1 MLSLSNK
8 GLRLLTGLLTLS
20 LILGV
25 LAVAGITVYLAVL
38 AVQGDFSLL
47 LVFPEG
53 LQFTQTVRSASLGS
67 FLLYSVLLLATLV
80 LGLLFLYL
88 LRSILH
94 TLSRSKGFTQT
105 LPSKITN
112 MGYILLAL
120 AYAKQLLL
128 VFVFTQDL
136 GELSGLLG
144 FRFQLLPNEA
154 VYALILLVLA
164 RVFSYAFALQREY
177 EQTV

>member
-1 MLSLSNK
+1 
-8 GLRLLTGLLTLS
+8 
-20 LILGV
+20 
-25 LAVAGITVYLAVL
+25 
-38 AVQGDFSLL
+38 
-47 LVFPEG
+47 
-53 LQFTQTVRSASLGS
+53 
-67 FLLYSVLLLATLV
+67 
-80 LGLLFLYL
+80 
-88 LRSILH
+88 
-94 TLSRSKGFTQT
+94 
-105 LPSKITN
+105 

-128 VFVFTQDL
+128 VLVFTQDL

-144 FRFQLLPNEA
+144 FHFQLLPNEA

>member
-1 MLSLSNK
+1 
-8 GLRLLTGLLTLS
+8 
-20 LILGV
+20 
-25 LAVAGITVYLAVL
+25 
-38 AVQGDFSLL
+38 
-47 LVFPEG
+47 
-53 LQFTQTVRSASLGS
+53 
-67 FLLYSVLLLATLV
+67 

-94 TLSRSKGFTQT
+94 TLAQSKGFTRT
-105 LPSKITN
+105 LPDKITN
-112 MGYILLAL
+112 MGYILLIL

-128 VFVFTQDL
+128 VFVFTRDL

>member
-25 LAVAGITVYLAVL
+25 LAVAGIMVYLAVL

-53 LQFTQTVRSASLGS
+53 LQFTQAVRSASLGS

-105 LPSKITN
+105 LP
-112 MGYILLAL
+112 
-120 AYAKQLLL
+120 
-128 VFVFTQDL
+128 
-136 GELSGLLG
+136 
-144 FRFQLLPNEA
+144 
-154 VYALILLVLA
+154 
-164 RVFSYAFALQREY
+164 
-177 EQTV
+177 

>member
-20 LILGV
+20 LILGS
-25 LAVAGITVYLAVL
+25 LAVAGITVYLVVL

-53 LQFTQTVRSASLGS
+53 LQVTQAVRSASLGS
-67 FLLYSVLLLATLV
+67 FLLYSILLVATLV
-80 LGLLFLYL
+80 LGLFFLYL
-88 LRSILH
+88 LRSILR
-94 TLSRSKGFTQT
+94 TLGEAKGFTQE
-105 LPSKITN
+105 LPKKITR
-112 MGYILLAL
+112 MGYVLLAN
-120 AYAKQLLL
+120 AYMKQLLL
-128 VFVFTQDL
+128 VFAFNQDL